1 MLWLAGVREG
11 SEERSFSRWNPGEGK
26 VAIVVVGGH
35 TRNVGKTSVVAG
47 LIAALPGRRWTA
59 VKITQFGHGV
69 CSANGE
75 PCDCETADHTIAI
88 TEERDPASGTDT
100 SRYLA
105 AGAERSFWVR
115 TRQGQLS
122 EAMPRLRR
130 LLAEAE
136 NAIVESNSIL
146 RFLQPD
152 VSLSVLDPTVKDF
165 KPSALRYLDRVD
177 ALIVPQ
183 GAAFSE
189 AWEGVSRR
197 MVEGKRRFEFR
208 APLYCSEEL
217 VEFVAQRLMPEQSV
231 PEQQRVAVRPTLSQ
245 GGFQ

>member
-1 MLWLAGVREG
+1 VVREAI
-11 SEERSFSRWNPGEGK
+11 

-47 LIAALPGRRWTA
+47 LIAAMPERRWTA

-88 TEERDPASGTDT
+88 SEERERESGTDT

-105 AGAERSFWVR
+105 AGAVRSFWVR
-115 TRQGQLS
+115 TRQGQLA
-122 EAMPRLRR
+122 EAMPRVRR

-136 NAIVESNSIL
+136 HVIVESNSVL

-152 VSLSVLDPTVKDF
+152 VSLSVLDPAVKDF
-165 KPSALRYLDRVD
+165 KASAMRYLDRVD
-177 ALIVPQ
+177 GLIVPE
-183 GAAFSE
+183 GAVFGE
-189 AWEGVSRR
+189 GWEGVSQR
-197 MVEGKRRFEFR
+197 VLQGKRRFEFVPPVFCR
-208 APLYCSEEL
+208 EDL
-217 VEFVAQRLMPEQSV
+217 VAFVEGRLGVLAS
-231 PEQQRVAVRPTLSQ
+231 S
-245 GGFQ
+245 